1 MITRDELLDLL
12 KSTETYRVEKTIST
26 TNMDKFCEAIC
37 AFANDMP
44 NSKKKGYLLIG
55 VNDDGSRCGLKATDD
70 ILLRI
75 SAIRTDGHILPLPVM
90 TVDYITFDDGDVI
103 VVEVTP
109 SILPPVRYR
118 GRTYIRVGPRKDIA
132 TREEEDI
139 LVERRSANFPTFD
152 TTPCAEAT
160 IGDIDTELITRTYLP
175 RAISEDVLAQ
185 DTRNIK
191 EQLAALRLYDL
202 KTDHPTNAAII
213 LFGKR
218 PEYFLLGNYIQF
230 VRFNGVDNAADITNQ
245 FEFKGSLAAVLP
257 KLDTFIETSIIQ
269 SRPVPV
275 SALKE
280 ENKYNYPLW
289 AIRELMMNAVMH
301 RDYKTHTPTKLY
313 QYSDHLEITNAGGLY
328 GNARPENF
336 PNVNDYRNPIVAEA
350 LKTMGYVNMFNRGVA
365 RVQTLLEEN
374 GNGRANFV
382 IDRITTFGVNIKDA
396 SLNDVVEGE
405 TTPKTTP
412 KTTLKTST
420 KTSTKI
426 IEAIENNP
434 YITRQEIAD
443 TLNITL
449 DGVKWQLNKLKK
461 EGAITREGS
470 SRNGKWVVIKKQ

>member
-55 VNDDGSRCGLKATDD
+55 VNDDGSRCGLKATDE
-70 ILLRI
+70 LLLKL
-75 SAIRTDGHILPLPVM
+75 SAIRTDGNILPLPVM
-90 TVDYITFDDGDVI
+90 SVDYIPFEDGDVI
-103 VVEVTP
+103 VVEVAP

-118 GRTYIRVGPRKDIA
+118 GRTFIRISARKDIA

-152 TTPCAEAT
+152 TTPCPEAT
-160 IGDIDTELITRTYLP
+160 IDDIDTELITRTYLP
-175 RAISEDVLAQ
+175 RAINPEVLAQ
-185 DTRNIK
+185 DTRSLK

-230 VRFNGVDNAADITNQ
+230 VRFKGVDNAADITNQ
-245 FEFKGSLAAVLP
+245 FEFKGSLAAMLP

-289 AIRELMMNAVMH
+289 AVRELMMNAVMH

-313 QYSDHLEITNAGGLY
+313 QYTDHLEIVNAGGLY

-350 LKTMGYVNMFNRGVA
+350 LKTLGYVNMFNRGVA

-374 GNGRANFV
+374 GNGRAAFV
-382 IDRITTFGVNIKDA
+382 VDRITTFGVNIKDA
-396 SLNDVVEGE
+396 STNDVVEDE
-405 TTPKTTP
+405 TNA
-412 KTTLKTST
+412 KTST

-426 IEAIENNP
+426 ITALTENP
-434 YITRQEIAD
+434 QITIVALAEQIGISKGGIRWH
-443 TLNITL
+443 L
-449 DGVKWQLNKLKK
+449 DKLRE
-461 EGAITREGS
+461 EGIIKREGS
-470 SRNGKWVVIKKQ
+470 SRNGKWVVIKK

>member
-1 MITRDELLDLL
+1 MITRDELLELL
-12 KSTETYRVEKTIST
+12 NKTESYRVEKTIST

-55 VNDDGSRCGLKATDD
+55 VNDDGSRCGLKVNDD
-70 ILLRI
+70 LLLKI
-75 SAIRTDGHILPLPVM
+75 SSIRTDGNILPLPIM
-90 TVDYITFDDGDVI
+90 TVDSISFDDGDVI

-118 GRTYIRVGPRKDIA
+118 GRTFIRVSARKDIA

-139 LVERRSANFPTFD
+139 LTERRSANFPTFD

-160 IGDIDTELITRTYLP
+160 IDDIDTELIKRTYLP
-175 RAISEDVLAQ
+175 RAINADVLAQ
-185 DTRNIK
+185 DTRNLK

-202 KTDHPTNAAII
+202 RTDHPTNAAII

-230 VRFNGVDNAADITNQ
+230 VRFNGRDNATDITNQ
-245 FEFKGSLAAVLP
+245 FEFKGSLAAMLP
-257 KLDTFIETSIIQ
+257 KLDTFIETSLIQ
-269 SRPVPV
+269 NRPVAV

-280 ENKYNYPLW
+280 ESAYNYPLW
-289 AIRELMMNAVMH
+289 AIRELLMNAVMH

-350 LKTMGYVNMFNRGVA
+350 LKVMGYVNMFNRGVA
-365 RVQTLLEEN
+365 RVQSLLEQN
-374 GNGRANFV
+374 GNGNAQFV
-382 IDRITTFGVNIKDA
+382 VDRITTFGVNIKDA
-396 SLNDVVEGE
+396 SANDEIDIKHIQ
-405 TTPKTTP
+405 KTDI
-412 KTTLKTST
+412 KTDIKTDT
-420 KTSTKI
+420 KTSKKI
-426 IEAIENNP
+426 LETITNNP
-434 YITRQEIAD
+434 AISLAELAEITNLSLSGVRWQIA
-443 TLNITL
+443 
-449 DGVKWQLNKLKK
+449 KLRKLGK
-461 EGAITREGS
+461 LEREGG
-470 SRNGKWVVIKKQ
+470 RKGGRWVIIKK

>member
-55 VNDDGSRCGLKATDD
+55 VNDDGSRCGLKATDE
-70 ILLRI
+70 LLLKL
-75 SAIRTDGHILPLPVM
+75 SAIRTDGNILPLPVM
-90 TVDYITFDDGDVI
+90 SVDYIPFEDGDVI
-103 VVEVTP
+103 VVEVVP

-118 GRTYIRVGPRKDIA
+118 GRTFIRISARKDIA

-152 TTPCAEAT
+152 TTPCPEAT
-160 IGDIDTELITRTYLP
+160 LDDIDTELITRTYLP
-175 RAISEDVLAQ
+175 RAINPEVLAQ
-185 DTRNIK
+185 DTRSLK

-230 VRFNGVDNAADITNQ
+230 VRFKGVDNAADITNQ

-257 KLDTFIETSIIQ
+257 KLDTFIETSLIE
-269 SRPVPV
+269 SRPVAV

-289 AIRELMMNAVMH
+289 AVRELMMNAVMH

-313 QYSDHLEITNAGGLY
+313 QYADHLEITNAGGLY

-396 SLNDVVEGE
+396 SLNDAVEGG
-405 TTPKTTP
+405 TTP
-412 KTTLKTST
+412 KTTLKTT
-420 KTSTKI
+420 AKI
-426 IEAIENNP
+426 IEAMENNP
-434 YITRQEIAD
+434 YITRQEMAD

-461 EGAITREGS
+461 EGSIKREGS
-470 SRNGKWVVIKKQ
+470 SRNGKWVVIKK